1 MLIGNPK
8 IPLLNLGTKED
19 LIPNGLV
26 TKDLPLKVASP
37 QLNSLANFRMIP
49 QLKHIRL
56 IMIDVEGIVKITV
69 VV

>member
-1 MLIGNPK
+1 MLIGNPQ
-8 IPLLNLGTKED
+8 IPLLNLRAKQH
-19 LIPNGLV
+19 LIPYRLV

-37 QLNSLANFRMIP
+37 QLNPLANFRMIP

-56 IMIDVEGIVKITV
+56 IMIDVEGVVKITV